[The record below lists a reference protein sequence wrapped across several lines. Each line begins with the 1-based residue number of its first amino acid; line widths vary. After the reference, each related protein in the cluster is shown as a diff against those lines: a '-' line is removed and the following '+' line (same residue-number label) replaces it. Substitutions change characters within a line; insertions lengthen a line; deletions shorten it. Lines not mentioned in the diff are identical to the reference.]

1 MAKKNLTIAGI
12 ATAALLL
19 VGGAGYLVYDTQQK
33 AEAQEQALAEMQQLV
48 ERDKED
54 MQKEYERFT
63 REYDELK
70 STIRNDSLF
79 AQIEQEQA
87 RVKQLQAQLRNVKAT
102 NAAEISRLKDEL
114 ESVRAVLRSYIIQV
128 DSLQRANSQLTA
140 ERDEAR
146 TQYTQ
151 ATAQIGSLTNEKAA
165 LNEKVAIASQL
176 DATGVSISAQKSNG
190 KAAKKVKDI
199 ARFTISFTLSKNVTA
214 QAGQRTLYL
223 RLSKPGGDIV
233 GRSGSF
239 AYENRTLDASAAKAI
254 EYNGEEQRLTLYVSV
269 NEFLSTGTFQAHI
282 FADGKMI
289 GSGSITIDK

>member
-289 GSGSITIDK
+289 GSGSITIEK